1 MARKADDS
9 RPDAGTEG
17 FACVILADRGG
28 VGKTATAAL
37 VWAALVELGIEPRLA
52 EVEGPHER
60 KLSALLATEGSG
72 TPDPSVTVPTPAELA
87 ANPRLN
93 VRTFAPVLGAL
104 VTPDKPVVLDNGA
117 TVSRGFL
124 DAAEAADHGG
134 QTDGG
139 RTLRV
144 IVVAKAEDMQSAASA
159 QASLRR
165 ARAIYPNA
173 RIVLV
178 VTHVLHDRQ
187 RGRHNASAVTA
198 AVEQAGKASAVVL
211 VPALNSPFLG
221 ELYGEQHVPFHV
233 IAALPVDK
241 LQAMLGDADEQET
254 RIYRGQFLAWYNAA
268 LAALAAALDLPA
280 PPARTVKTGRPL
292 ETAGAAA

>member
-1 MARKADDS
+1 MARKADV
-9 RPDAGTEG
+9 AGAEG
-17 FACVILADRGG
+17 APAFACVILADRGG

-37 VWAALVELGIEPRLA
+37 VWAAFAELGIEPRLA

-60 KLSALLATEGSG
+60 KLSALLAMEGSG
-72 TPDPSVTVPTPAELA
+72 APDPAVTVPSSADIA

-93 VRTFAPVLGAL
+93 VRTFAPALGAL
-104 VTPDKPVVLDNGA
+104 VAPDKPVILDNGA
-117 TVSRGFL
+117 TVSRSFL

-139 RTLRV
+139 RSLRV
-144 IVVAKAEDMQSAASA
+144 VVVAKAEDMQSAASA
-159 QASLRR
+159 QVSLRR

-173 RIVLV
+173 RVVLV
-178 VTHVLHDRQ
+178 VTHVLHDRR
-187 RGRHNASAVTA
+187 RGTHNASAVTA

-241 LQAMLGDADEQET
+241 LQAMLGDADEQEI
-254 RIYRGQFLAWYNAA
+254 RIYRGQYLTWYNAV
-268 LAALAAALDLPA
+268 LADLAAALDIPA
-280 PPARTVKTGRPL
+280 PSARTSGPGRPL
-292 ETAGAAA
+292 DVSQAAE